1 MEVVED
7 ETPHV
12 QHKLKDV
19 AIEEVEGVHA
29 HGGDKFDIKTEICN
43 LDDTKIVKERRGG
56 GGGYRNTH
64 EVLGELLMRPQ
75 YGSQFLVTL
84 HPLFMAMKL

>member
-29 HGGDKFDIKTEICN
+29 HGGDKFDIKMEICN
-43 LDDTKIVKERRGG
+43 LDDTKIVEEGRGG
-56 GGGYRNTH
+56 GEGSNTH
-64 EVLGELLMRPQ
+64 EVLGELMRPQ

-84 HPLFMAMKL
+84 HPLFMATKL

>member
-29 HGGDKFDIKTEICN
+29 HGGDKFDIKMEICN

-56 GGGYRNTH
+56 GGIKH
-64 EVLGELLMRPQ
+64 
-75 YGSQFLVTL
+75 S
-84 HPLFMAMKL
+84 